1 MSEKVI
7 ARDVRRTYDGGGMAR
22 AENHAGRGSPFR
34 RGRAAR
40 GPEAMRWG
48 LGPVFFYECLANSR
62 RWQTYAIRSA
72 GVAVL
77 LAAIATI
84 ATPRW
89 TFELRH
95 ARREYAELGASVFYC
110 LIGVE
115 LTLVM
120 LAAPAATAG
129 AICVDR
135 ARGTLAHMLATD
147 LSDPEI
153 VLGKL
158 AARLLPVLGLV
169 ACSWPVLA
177 LSSLLGGIDPLALA
191 LAFAIILAVALLGCS
206 MAMAL
211 SVWARKPHEVVL
223 VVYTFWALVLLLWPI
238 WYALAWKQFVGPPAD
253 WSLLANPYYLAFAP
267 YSAPGRFDL
276 WDYLAFFAATLG
288 AAVALAVLAIWRM
301 RPVARRGTNE
311 SRKRRRLGWV
321 GRLSRRLPGPALD
334 GNPVL
339 WREWHR
345 SRPSRWATILGV
357 LVGGSTGAA
366 CAVGA
371 VSALIEGLDERAR
384 PVLVLRIVQVWPG
397 WLIMGVCG
405 AILQLI
411 FGLLML
417 SAAAPTSMAEERQ
430 RGTLDLLAA
439 TTLSTPAIV
448 VGKWLGALRQ
458 VAPVAI
464 GPGLLG
470 FALALAVKGPQT
482 FPAWVPA
489 RYHGVLSDGAL
500 LFGACLVIVTILAHG
515 ALIASIGLALAV
527 WIARQSRA
535 IGLSVGLAVLVG
547 AGWPILVFS
556 RGPGADR
563 EGVAYLSP
571 VVAVIELI
579 QVIIDRRR
587 SGSNALWWITFW
599 DIECLALALGLLWL
613 TVRTFHRQFDRV
625 PDRPVR
631 APVLADVVM
640 VLAGLIGIGS
650 LMGGIGFWV
659 QGTSDFMPT
668 ADLGVLACIVAV
680 AVGFALLA
688 ALAASSMSPAATSPA
703 RAPGSAAAISD
714 RKSFAIR
721 WWEAFRLVLLLAIGP
736 ALVALAMATAPM
748 AFRVATTVKPLPGG
762 GSVRISA
769 DGEGDTWVTTT
780 DASGRATH
788 RLATDAEIAEAV
800 PARPTQTR
808 GALLQVAALATVT
821 VLVHGA
827 AFVSLGAALGVW
839 TRRRSRA
846 IAASVGLVLF
856 VTMVWPIV
864 FLNVF
869 GDPNDPRWGLAL
881 ASVQV
886 AFWSLLFGPYRNYP
900 AMIANASGSVVYW
913 DVILILSAA
922 VFSGLAIRTLSRR
935 SRRDP
940 PAEADAENASL
951 EPARGERGC
960 AAI

>member
-1 MSEKVI
+1 
-7 ARDVRRTYDGGGMAR
+7 
-22 AENHAGRGSPFR
+22 
-34 RGRAAR
+34 
-40 GPEAMRWG
+40 MRWG

-72 GVAVL
+72 GVALL

-84 ATPRW
+84 AMPNTTIDPR
-89 TFELRH
+89 
-95 ARREYAELGASVFYC
+95 YALQQYAALGESYFYG

-115 LTLVM
+115 LSLVM

-191 LAFAIILAVALLGCS
+191 PAFAIILAVALLGCS

-211 SVWARKPHEVVL
+211 SVWARRPHEVVL
-223 VVYTFWALVLLLWPI
+223 VVCTFWALVLLLWPI
-238 WYALAWKQFVGPPAD
+238 WYTLAGKQFVGPPAD

-267 YSAPGRFDL
+267 YCAPGRFGL

-301 RPVARRGTNE
+301 RPVARRGTIE

-321 GRLSRRLPGPALD
+321 GRLSRLLPGPSLD

-366 CAVGA
+366 CAFAA
-371 VSALIEGLDERAR
+371 VSALIDGLDERAR

-397 WLIMGVCG
+397 WLSVGAGG

-417 SAAAPTSMAEERQ
+417 SAAAPASMAEERQ
-430 RGTLDLLAA
+430 RGSLDLLAA
-439 TTLSTPAIV
+439 TTLSTPTIV
-448 VGKWLGALRQ
+448 LGKWLAMLRQ
-458 VAPVAI
+458 VALLAI

-470 FALALAVKGPQT
+470 LGLALAVKAPLTIPPGILPGLR
-482 FPAWVPA
+482 A
-489 RYHGVLSDGAL
+489 RYHGQLSDGAL
-500 LFGACLVIVTILAHG
+500 LFGACLLITTILAHG

-535 IGLSVGLAVLVG
+535 IGLSVGLAVIVG
-547 AGWPILVFS
+547 AGWPILVLNM
-556 RGPGADR
+556 RWGLARAGEAH
-563 EGVAYLSP
+563 LSP
-571 VVAVIELI
+571 VVAVLTLIEVLI
-579 QVIIDRRR
+579 ERRR
-587 SGSNALWWITFW
+587 FGSYALWWITFW

-613 TVRTFHRQFDRV
+613 SVRTFHRQFDRV
-625 PDRPVR
+625 PDRPGR

-650 LMGGIGFWV
+650 LIGGISVWV
-659 QGTSDFMPT
+659 QGTSHVMPT
-668 ADLGVLACIVAV
+668 ADLRVGNYIVAV

-703 RAPGSAAAISD
+703 AAPVSAAAISD

-721 WWEAFRLVLLLAIGP
+721 WWEAFRLVPLLAIGP
-736 ALVALAMATAPM
+736 ALVALALATAPR
-748 AFRVATTVKPLPGG
+748 AFEVAKKVELFPGG
-762 GSVRISA
+762 GSVRIQTNWA
-769 DGEGDTWVTTT
+769 GDAIVTTI
-780 DASGRATH
+780 DASGRATY
-788 RLATDAEIAEAV
+788 RLATDAEIAEAG
-800 PARPTQTR
+800 PAPRQTR

-846 IAASVGLVLF
+846 IAASVGLVFF
-856 VTMVWPIV
+856 VTVAWPFV
-864 FLNVF
+864 FLNIF
-869 GDPNDPRWGLAL
+869 GDPSDPRWGLAL
-881 ASVQV
+881 ASVLP
-886 AFWSLLFGPYRNYP
+886 AFASLLIYMSDPVLL
-900 AMIANASGSVVYW
+900 ANATGSVIYW

-922 VFSGLAIRTLSRR
+922 VILGLATRTVGRR
-935 SRRDP
+935 SRRDR
-940 PAEADAENASL
+940 PAEADAEDASL
-951 EPARGERGC
+951 QPARGECGS

>member
-1 MSEKVI
+1 MSEKII
-7 ARDVRRTYDGGGMAR
+7 APDVRWPYDGGGMAW
-22 AENHAGRGSPFR
+22 AENLAGRGSPFR

-72 GVAVL
+72 GVALL

-84 ATPRW
+84 AMPNTTIAPR
-89 TFELRH
+89 
-95 ARREYAELGASVFYC
+95 YALQEFAALGESFFYC

-135 ARGTLAHMLATD
+135 ARGMLAHMLATD

-223 VVYTFWALVLLLWPI
+223 VVYTFWALVLLISPI
-238 WYALAWKQFVGPPAD
+238 WYALAWLKLVGPPAD

-267 YSAPGRFDL
+267 YSAPGRVDL

-311 SRKRRRLGWV
+311 NRKRCRLGWV
-321 GRLSRRLPGPALD
+321 GRLARRLPGPALD

-345 SRPSRWATILGV
+345 SRPSRWTTILGV

-366 CAVGA
+366 CTFGA
-371 VSALIEGLDERAR
+371 VSALIGGLDESASAVPLELIVRLW
-384 PVLVLRIVQVWPG
+384 PV
-397 WLIMGVCG
+397 WLIVGAYG

-411 FGLLML
+411 FGLLMI

-430 RGTLDLLAA
+430 RGSLDLLVA
-439 TTLSTPAIV
+439 TTLSTPTIV
-448 VGKWLGALRQ
+448 LGKWLATLRQ
-458 VAPVAI
+458 VALLAI

-470 FALALAVKGPQT
+470 LGLALAVKAPQT
-482 FPAWVPA
+482 FPAWLPA
-489 RYHGVLSDGAL
+489 RYHGELSDGAL
-500 LFGACLVIVTILAHG
+500 LFGACLLIMTILAHG

-535 IGLSVGLAVLVG
+535 IGLSVGLAVIVG

-556 RGPGADR
+556 KGPGAAR
-563 EGVAYLSP
+563 EGMAYLSP
-571 VVAVIELI
+571 VVAVLELI
-579 QVIIDRRR
+579 QVIIQRRR
-587 SGSNALWWITFW
+587 DGSIALWWITFW
-599 DIECLALALGLLWL
+599 DIECLALAVGLLWL
-613 TVRTFHRQFDRV
+613 TVRTFHRPFDRV
-625 PDRPVR
+625 PDRSGR

-650 LMGGIGFWV
+650 LLGGIGVWV

-668 ADLGVLACIVAV
+668 ALLGVLACIVAV

-688 ALAASSMSPAATSPA
+688 ALAASSMSPAARSPA

-721 WWEAFRLVLLLAIGP
+721 WWEAFRLVPLLAIGP
-736 ALVALAMATAPM
+736 ALVALAMATAPT
-748 AFRVATTVKPLPGG
+748 AFRVATTVKPLPSG
-762 GSVRISA
+762 GSVSIQT
-769 DGEGDTWVTTT
+769 DGEGETYVTTT
-780 DASGRATH
+780 DASGRRTYH
-788 RLATDAEIAEAV
+788 PATDAEIAEAG
-800 PARPTQTR
+800 PAPTQTR
-808 GALLQVAALATVT
+808 GALLQFAALATVT
-821 VLVHGA
+821 VLAHGA

-839 TRRRSRA
+839 IRRRSRA

-856 VTMVWPIV
+856 VTVAWPFV
-864 FLNVF
+864 FLNIF
-869 GDPNDPRWGLAL
+869 GDPYDPRWGLAL
-881 ASVQV
+881 ASVLL
-886 AFWSLLFGPYRNYP
+886 AFLSVLFGPYTERP
-900 AMIANASGSVVYW
+900 EMLANATGSVVYW
-913 DVILILSAA
+913 DVILMLSAA

-935 SRRDP
+935 SRREP
-940 PAEADAENASL
+940 PAE
-951 EPARGERGC
+951 
-960 AAI
+960 

>member
-1 MSEKVI
+1 
-7 ARDVRRTYDGGGMAR
+7 
-22 AENHAGRGSPFR
+22 
-34 RGRAAR
+34 
-40 GPEAMRWG
+40 MRWG

-72 GVAVL
+72 GVALL

-84 ATPRW
+84 AMQSPTIDPRYAW
-89 TFELRH
+89 
-95 ARREYAELGASVFYC
+95 REYAALGVSYFYGV
-110 LIGVE
+110 IGVE
-115 LTLVM
+115 LALVM

-169 ACSWPVLA
+169 ACSWPVMA
-177 LSSLLGGIDPLALA
+177 LSSLLGGIDPQALT

-238 WYALAWKQFVGPPAD
+238 WYVLAWAKLVGPPAG

-267 YSAPGRFDL
+267 YSAPGRVDL
-276 WDYLAFFAATLG
+276 WDYLGFFAAALG
-288 AAVALAVLAIWRM
+288 AAVALAVLAVWRM
-301 RPVARRGTNE
+301 RPVARRGTDE
-311 SRKRRRLGWV
+311 RRKGPRLGWL

-345 SRPSRWATILGV
+345 SRPSRWTTILIV
-357 LVGGSTGAA
+357 LLGGSTAA

-371 VSALIEGLDERAR
+371 VTALIQGLPVR
-384 PVLVLRIVQVWPG
+384 PGAAPVGLIVG
-397 WLIMGVCG
+397 AYG

-430 RGTLDLLAA
+430 RGSLDLLAA
-439 TTLSTPAIV
+439 TTLSTPTIV
-448 VGKWLGALRQ
+448 LGKWLGTLRQ
-458 VAPVAI
+458 VALLAI
-464 GPGLLG
+464 GPGFLG
-470 FALALAVKGPQT
+470 LALALAVKPPQNSPLGL
-482 FPAWVPA
+482 PAS
-489 RYHGVLSDGAL
+489 YDGELSDGAVV
-500 LFGACLVIVTILAHG
+500 FGACLMITTILAHG
-515 ALIASIGLALAV
+515 ALIASVGLALAV

-535 IGLSVGLAVLVG
+535 IALCVGLAVIVG
-547 AGWPILVFS
+547 AGWPIVSVAMRL
-556 RGPGADR
+556 RRA
-563 EGVAYLSP
+563 GVGLMCLSP
-571 VVAVIELI
+571 VVAVFQLFEV
-579 QVIIDRRR
+579 VIGRRR
-587 SGSNALWWITFW
+587 FRSDVLWWITFW

-613 TVRTFHRQFDRV
+613 TVRTFDRRFDRV
-625 PDRPVR
+625 PDRPGR

-640 VLAGLIGIGS
+640 VLAGSIGIGS
-650 LMGGIGFWV
+650 LIGAIAAWV
-659 QGTSDFMPT
+659 LGTGNFMPVVNM
-668 ADLGVLACIVAV
+668 GVSACILAV
-680 AVGFALLA
+680 AAGFVLLA
-688 ALAASSMSPAATSPA
+688 ALAASTMSPAATSPA
-703 RAPGSAAAISD
+703 MAPVCAAAISD

-736 ALVALAMATAPM
+736 ALVALALATAPM
-748 AFRVATTVKPLPGG
+748 PFQVATKVKPLPGG
-762 GSVRISA
+762 GSVRI
-769 DGEGDTWVTTT
+769 ETNPWGDTYVTTT
-780 DASGRATH
+780 DASGRQTA
-788 RLATDAEIAEAV
+788 RLATDAEIAEAG
-800 PARPTQTR
+800 PAPPTITR

-821 VLVHGA
+821 VLAHGA

-839 TRRRSRA
+839 IRRRSRA

-856 VTMVWPIV
+856 VTVGWPILY
-864 FLNVF
+864 LNIV
-869 GDPNDPRWGLAL
+869 GDPNYPRWGLAL
-881 ASVQV
+881 ASVLP
-886 AFWSLLFGPYRNYP
+886 AFSGLLFDRSRP
-900 AMIANASGSVVYW
+900 AVIANTSAWVACW

-922 VFSGLAIRTLSRR
+922 VISGLAIRTVGRR
-935 SRRDP
+935 SQTDP
-940 PAEADAENASL
+940 PAEADAEDASL
-951 EPARGERGC
+951 QPARGECGS

>member
-1 MSEKVI
+1 
-7 ARDVRRTYDGGGMAR
+7 
-22 AENHAGRGSPFR
+22 
-34 RGRAAR
+34 
-40 GPEAMRWG
+40 MRWG
-48 LGPVFFYECLANSR
+48 LGPVFFYECLSNSR

-72 GVAVL
+72 GVALL

-84 ATPRW
+84 AMPNT
-89 TFELRH
+89 TID
-95 ARREYAELGASVFYC
+95 ARYALEQYAALGEAYFYG

-158 AARLLPVLGLV
+158 GARLLPVLGLV

-177 LSSLLGGIDPLALA
+177 LSSLLGGIDPQALA

-223 VVYTFWALVLLLWPI
+223 IVCTFWALVLLVWPI
-238 WYALAWKQFVGPPAD
+238 WYVLAGKTLVGPPAD

-267 YSAPGRFDL
+267 YFAPRRFGL
-276 WDYLAFFAATLG
+276 WDYVAFFAATLG

-321 GRLSRRLPGPALD
+321 GRLSRRLPGPSLD

-357 LVGGSTGAA
+357 LVGGSAGAA
-366 CAVGA
+366 CVVGA

-384 PVLVLRIVQVWPG
+384 DVPIGLIVQVWPG
-397 WLIMGVCG
+397 WLIVGVCG

-430 RGTLDLLAA
+430 RGSLDLLAA
-439 TTLSTPAIV
+439 TTLSTPTIV
-448 VGKWLGALRQ
+448 LGKWLAMLRQ
-458 VAPVAI
+458 VALLAI

-470 FALALAVKGPQT
+470 LGLALAVKAPLTIPPGIP
-482 FPAWVPA
+482 PGLRAS
-489 RYHGVLSDGAL
+489 YHEQLSDGAL
-500 LFGACLVIVTILAHG
+500 LFGACLLITTILAHG
-515 ALIASIGLALAV
+515 ALIASVGLALAV
-527 WIARQSRA
+527 WIARPSRA
-535 IGLSVGLAVLVG
+535 IGLSVGLAVIVG
-547 AGWPILVFS
+547 AGWPILVENMRPGLV
-556 RGPGADR
+556 RGGSAN
-563 EGVAYLSP
+563 LSP
-571 VVAVIELI
+571 VVAVFDLISVLIE
-579 QVIIDRRR
+579 RRR
-587 SGSNALWWITFW
+587 YGRYAFWWITFW

-613 TVRTFHRQFDRV
+613 TVRTFDRQFDRV
-625 PDRPVR
+625 PDRPGR

-650 LMGGIGFWV
+650 LIGGSSVRV
-659 QGTSDFMPT
+659 QGTSDVMPT
-668 ADLGVLACIVAV
+668 ADLSVLNYIVAV
-680 AVGFALLA
+680 ALGFALLA
-688 ALAASSMSPAATSPA
+688 ALAASSMSPAAASPA
-703 RAPGSAAAISD
+703 SAPVSAAAISD

-721 WWEAFRLVLLLAIGP
+721 WWESFRMVPLLAIGP
-736 ALVALAMATAPM
+736 ALVALALATAPM
-748 AFRVATTVKPLPGG
+748 AFEVAKKVKFLPGG
-762 GSVRISA
+762 GSVSIQTN
-769 DGEGDTWVTTT
+769 GEGDTYVTTT
-780 DASGRATH
+780 DASRRATH
-788 RLATDAEIAEAV
+788 RLATDAEIAEAG
-800 PARPTQTR
+800 PAPRQTR
-808 GALLQVAALATVT
+808 VALLQVAALATVT

-827 AFVSLGAALGVW
+827 VFVSVGAALGVW
-839 TRRRSRA
+839 IRRRSRA

-856 VTMVWPIV
+856 VTVAWPFV
-864 FLNVF
+864 VLNIF

-881 ASVQV
+881 ASLLP
-886 AFWSLLFGPYRNYP
+886 AFGSLLFSMSDPVLL
-900 AMIANASGSVVYW
+900 ANAIAWVTCW

-922 VFSGLAIRTLSRR
+922 VISGLAIRTVGRR
-935 SRRDP
+935 SRRDR
-940 PAEADAENASL
+940 PAEADAGDTSL
-951 EPARGERGC
+951 QPARGKCGS

>member
-1 MSEKVI
+1 
-7 ARDVRRTYDGGGMAR
+7 
-22 AENHAGRGSPFR
+22 
-34 RGRAAR
+34 
-40 GPEAMRWG
+40 MRWG
-48 LGPVFFYECLANSR
+48 LGPVFFYECLINSR

-72 GVAVL
+72 GVALL

-84 ATPRW
+84 AMPNTTIDSRYAW
-89 TFELRH
+89 
-95 ARREYAELGASVFYC
+95 REFAALGESYFYC

-135 ARGTLAHMLATD
+135 ARGTLAHILATD

-153 VLGKL
+153 VVGKL

-177 LSSLLGGIDPLALA
+177 LSSLLGGIDHLALA

-238 WYALAWKQFVGPPAD
+238 WYALSMAKLVGPPAG

-267 YSAPGRFDL
+267 YSAPGRVDL
-276 WDYLAFFAATLG
+276 WDYLGFFAAALG
-288 AAVALAVLAIWRM
+288 AAVALAVLAVWRM
-301 RPVARRGTNE
+301 RPVARRGTDE
-311 SRKRRRLGWV
+311 GRKAPRLGWV

-345 SRPSRWATILGV
+345 SRPSRWTTILIV
-357 LVGGSTGAA
+357 LLGGSTGLA

-371 VSALIEGLDERAR
+371 VTALIQGLPVR
-384 PVLVLRIVQVWPG
+384 PGAAPVGLIVG
-397 WLIMGVCG
+397 GYG

-430 RGTLDLLAA
+430 RGSLDLLAA
-439 TTLSTPAIV
+439 TTLSTSTIV
-448 VGKWLGALRQ
+448 LGKWLAMMRQ
-458 VAPVAI
+458 VSLLAI

-470 FALALAVKGPQT
+470 LALALAVKPPQT
-482 FPAWVPA
+482 IPLGATSGDFEE
-489 RYHGVLSDGAL
+489 LSDGAVV
-500 LFGACLVIVTILAHG
+500 FGACLVITTILAHG
-515 ALIASIGLALAV
+515 ALIASVGLALAV

-535 IGLSVGLAVLVG
+535 IALCVGLAVIVG
-547 AGWPILVFS
+547 AGWPILVVAM
-556 RGPGADR
+556 RLGGAKV
-563 EGVAYLSP
+563 GLMCLSP
-571 VVAVIELI
+571 VVAVSGLFE
-579 QVIIDRRR
+579 VVVGRRR
-587 SGSNALWWITFW
+587 FRSDVLWWSTFW

-613 TVRTFHRQFDRV
+613 TVRTFDGRFDRV
-625 PDRPVR
+625 PERPGR
-631 APVLADVVM
+631 APVLANIVK

-650 LMGGIGFWV
+650 LIGAVAAWV
-659 QGTSDFMPT
+659 QGTWDVTPVVNM
-668 ADLGVLACIVAV
+668 GVSACILAV
-680 AVGFALLA
+680 AVGFVLLA

-703 RAPGSAAAISD
+703 VAPVSAAAISD
-714 RKSFAIR
+714 RKFFAIR

-736 ALVALAMATAPM
+736 ALVALAMATAPT

-762 GSVRISA
+762 GSVRISM
-769 DGEGDTWVTTT
+769 DGEGDTYVTTT

-788 RLATDAEIAEAV
+788 RLATDAEIAQAG

-808 GALLQVAALATVT
+808 GALLRVVALATVT

-827 AFVSLGAALGVW
+827 AFVSLGAAMGIW
-839 TRRRSRA
+839 TRRRSQA

-856 VTMVWPIV
+856 VTVAWPIV

-869 GDPNDPRWGLAL
+869 GDPYDPRWGMAL
-881 ASVQV
+881 ASVLV
-886 AFWSLLFGPYRNYP
+886 AFWSLLFGPYMNYP
-900 AMIANASGSVVYW
+900 AQLENATGLVVYW
-913 DVILILSAA
+913 DMILMLSAA
-922 VFSGLAIRTLSRR
+922 LISVLAIRTVGRR
-935 SRRDP
+935 SRTDP
-940 PAEADAENASL
+940 PAAADGAEATL
-951 EPARGERGC
+951 QPAGGEAGS
-960 AAI
+960 AAIWKGEKRS